1 MNSRARRGVGHVGEI
16 MDVATTRFG
25 TVSVQEEDLLLFE
38 RGLIGLEHC
47 RNWILLADGQ
57 SGSLG
62 WLQNVDH
69 GEVAVGIVSPRLT
82 VPDYQLR
89 VASNELKGLQLD
101 GLTTDGLVANTAK
114 DIQVV
119 AIVSRQPEGLSL
131 NLKAPLVINV
141 QTRQGCQVVSR
152 DDYPVTH
159 LLTAPSARPMTTELR
174 KIA

>member
-1 MNSRARRGVGHVGEI
+1 
-16 MDVATTRFG
+16 MDVTTTRFG
-25 TVSVQEEDLLLFE
+25 TISVQEEDLLSFE

-47 RNWILLADGQ
+47 RSWILLADGQ
-57 SGSLG
+57 NGSLG
-62 WLQNVDH
+62 WLQNVGS
-69 GEVAVGIVSPRLT
+69 GEVAVGIVSPRLI

-89 VASNELKGLQLD
+89 VASNELKGLQFD
-101 GLTTDGLVANTAK
+101 GLTEDGLVANTAK

-119 AIVSRQPEGLSL
+119 VIVSRQPEGLSL

-159 LLTAPSARPMTTELR
+159 LLTVPSARPMPTELR